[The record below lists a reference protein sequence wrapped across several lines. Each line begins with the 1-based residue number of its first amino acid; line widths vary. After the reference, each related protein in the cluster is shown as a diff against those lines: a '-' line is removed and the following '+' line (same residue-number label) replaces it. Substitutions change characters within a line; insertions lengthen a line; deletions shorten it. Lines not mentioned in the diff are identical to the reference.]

1 MLIQIILLIAALIV
15 SWLVFTLLINIVQTT
30 VKTAIMIAA
39 IVLLLQLGFGI
50 GPQVL
55 LDRIIMLP
63 QTVWTFIQEQL
74 GNYQSN

>member
-1 MLIQIILLIAALIV
+1 MIQIILLIAALVV

-30 VKTAIMIAA
+30 VKTAITIAA
-39 IVLLLQLGFGI
+39 IVLVLQLVFGI

-55 LDRIIMLP
+55 LDQITMLP

-74 GNYQSN
+74 GENQSN